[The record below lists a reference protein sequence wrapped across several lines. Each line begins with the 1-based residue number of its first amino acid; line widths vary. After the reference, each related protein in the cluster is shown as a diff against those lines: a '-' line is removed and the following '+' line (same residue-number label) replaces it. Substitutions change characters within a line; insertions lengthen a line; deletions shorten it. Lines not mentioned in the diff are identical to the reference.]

1 MQLGK
6 NFHDEVKKALNVAEI
21 VIFLL
26 TPNFY
31 KSEFCLNE
39 MGAVWCSNKKF
50 IPILLNNLT
59 YNDMKGFIDSHYI
72 AFKPNADE
80 TYKLL
85 KYLKDYIEKPN
96 LVKGVKEIFNDFI
109 TEANQMAEKTSEFV
123 IEDQEISDFEKM
135 IINNKFTD
143 EEILFLNY
151 FIENRINQLNDCST
165 YDYGTQNVDES
176 EDLLKIKEYAKKY
189 DFDYE
194 KAKITLEKSG
204 YITYEY
210 DYTNCNEEYAGCELD
225 INIFR
230 DLISMS
236 KYGKEIIENIKAK
249 YERVVNNSISQIE
262 NPSENKIEML
272 IKSDGFKEIEALL
285 FKYILDTYSFT
296 LGDRWKASE
305 EIEKIR
311 LWEEDNTLNSKL
323 SRNYDTALRIVIY
336 HGLVEVL
343 STTSYGNPKEYK
355 MKDEYIEQL
364 TNLDVESKNVLEKVM
379 KNNKFELPF

>member
-1 MQLGK
+1 
-6 NFHDEVKKALNVAEI
+6 
-21 VIFLL
+21 
-26 TPNFY
+26 
-31 KSEFCLNE
+31 
-39 MGAVWCSNKKF
+39 
-50 IPILLNNLT
+50 
-59 YNDMKGFIDSHYI
+59 
-72 AFKPNADE
+72 
-80 TYKLL
+80 
-85 KYLKDYIEKPN
+85 
-96 LVKGVKEIFNDFI
+96 
-109 TEANQMAEKTSEFV
+109 
-123 IEDQEISDFEKM
+123 
-135 IINNKFTD
+135 
-143 EEILFLNY
+143 
-151 FIENRINQLNDCST
+151 
-165 YDYGTQNVDES
+165 
-176 EDLLKIKEYAKKY
+176 
-189 DFDYE
+189 
-194 KAKITLEKSG
+194 
-204 YITYEY
+204 
-210 DYTNCNEEYAGCELD
+210 
-225 INIFR
+225 
-230 DLISMS
+230 MS